1 MKGKPKKSKDCFK
14 NKGKERSYQ
23 KNMVPAQCE
32 KHFPFDLFPLLRVNN
47 QINPNGRFEV
57 SKAKKATLHL
67 KKRPISKY
75 LAELSLSGICE
86 FALAFR

>member
-57 SKAKKATLHL
+57 SKAKKGNTSLE
-67 KKRPISKY
+67 KRPY
-75 LAELSLSGICE
+75 LKILSRTESRWNL
-86 FALAFR
+86 